1 VEYGW
6 LTIVPPLVAI
16 TLALLTKQVIISL
29 LIGILSGS
37 FILANFS
44 PVGAIS
50 LSAMTMWENVTDPW
64 NVAILVFLVTL
75 GILTYLMVIAGGA
88 AAYGEWATKRIKS
101 RAGAQL
107 ASLLL
112 GIIIFIDDYFNCLT
126 VGTVMIPVTDR
137 FRVSR
142 AKLAYIID
150 STAAPVCVLAPVSSW
165 VVTIMSTMGDK
176 FRDVGITV
184 EPFTAFIKTL
194 PMNLYAWATLV
205 MVAFVAVTE
214 LDFGPMGRFE
224 REAKATGDVYGPRAS
239 EGKVKLPKISKK
251 GTVPDLVVPVIGL
264 IGFAIVMM
272 AYTGGYFVENI
283 GFLDAI
289 KNTDAATALMY
300 AGFLALALALVM
312 FLSRGIISVGRLPEA
327 AWQGF
332 LSMVP
337 AMLILCFAWTIGGII
352 NQLGTGLFL
361 ATRVG
366 QALNPVLYPVIMFIL
381 SCIIAF
387 ATGTSWGTFAIM
399 IPIAVDFAVLL
410 APNLLIGM
418 IGAVLAGAVYGD
430 HCSPI
435 SDTTILSSTGAG
447 CNHIDH
453 VSTQLP
459 YATVS
464 AVMCGI
470 GYIVYG
476 FMAQS
481 GVSTAVTIAVS
492 FLVTL
497 GLLAIVLK
505 GLNALTSGSEFKI
518 GSRRRVA

>member
-1 VEYGW
+1 MEYGW

-16 TLALLTKQVIISL
+16 TLALITKKVIVSL
-29 LIGILSGS
+29 LIGILSGA
-37 FILANFS
+37 FILTGFS

-50 LSAMTMWENVTDPW
+50 LSAMTMWEKVSDPW
-64 NVAILVFLVTL
+64 NVAILIFLVSL

-165 VVTIMSTMGDK
+165 VVTIMSTMGEK
-176 FRDVGITV
+176 FRDVGITM
-184 EPFTAFIKTL
+184 EPFTAFIRTL
-194 PMNLYAWATLV
+194 PMNLYAWVTLA

-214 LDFGPMGRFE
+214 LDFGPMERFE
-224 REAKATGDVYGPRAS
+224 REAKATGNVYGPQAPEENVR
-239 EGKVKLPKISKK
+239 LPKISEK
-251 GTVPDLVVPVIGL
+251 GTVLDLVVPVIGL
-264 IGFAIVMM
+264 IVFAIVMM
-272 AYTGGYFVENI
+272 AYTGGYFAESI

-312 FLSRGIISVGRLPEA
+312 FLPRGVVQITRLPEA
-327 AWQGF
+327 VWRGF

-337 AMLILCFAWTIGGII
+337 AMLILCFAWTIGGVISE
-352 NQLGTGLFL
+352 LGTGLFL

-366 QALNPVLYPVIMFIL
+366 QALNPALYPVIMFIL
-381 SCIIAF
+381 ACIIAF

-399 IPIAVDFAVLL
+399 IPIAIDFAVLL
-410 APNLLIGM
+410 APDLLIGM
-418 IGAVLAGAVYGD
+418 IAAVLAGAVYGD

-476 FMAQS
+476 FMAHS
-481 GVSTAVTIAVS
+481 GANQAITIAVS
-492 FLVTL
+492 LLVTL
-497 GLLAIVLK
+497 GLLGLALK
-505 GLNALTSGSEFKI
+505 GLNTLTSSAEPKMKA
-518 GSRRRVA
+518 RRRVA

>member
-194 PMNLYAWATLV
+194 PMNLYAWTTLV

-224 REAKATGDVYGPRAS
+224 REAKDTGNVYGPQAS
-239 EGKVKLPKISKK
+239 EEKVKLPKISKK

-264 IGFAIVMM
+264 IGFAIIMM

-289 KNTDAATALMY
+289 KNIILTSVPGT
-300 AGFLALALALVM
+300 
-312 FLSRGIISVGRLPEA
+312 ISV
-327 AWQGF
+327 
-332 LSMVP
+332 
-337 AMLILCFAWTIGGII
+337 
-352 NQLGTGLFL
+352 
-361 ATRVG
+361 
-366 QALNPVLYPVIMFIL
+366 
-381 SCIIAF
+381 
-387 ATGTSWGTFAIM
+387 
-399 IPIAVDFAVLL
+399 
-410 APNLLIGM
+410 
-418 IGAVLAGAVYGD
+418 
-430 HCSPI
+430 
-435 SDTTILSSTGAG
+435 
-447 CNHIDH
+447 
-453 VSTQLP
+453 
-459 YATVS
+459 
-464 AVMCGI
+464 
-470 GYIVYG
+470 
-476 FMAQS
+476 
-481 GVSTAVTIAVS
+481 
-492 FLVTL
+492 
-497 GLLAIVLK
+497 
-505 GLNALTSGSEFKI
+505 
-518 GSRRRVA
+518 

>member
-1 VEYGW
+1 MEYGW
-6 LTIVPPLVAI
+6 LTVVPPVVAI
-16 TLALLTKQVIISL
+16 ALALITKKVIISL
-29 LIGILSGS
+29 LIGILSGALILES
-37 FILANFS
+37 FNPLT
-44 PVGAIS
+44 AIT
-50 LSAMTMWENVTDPW
+50 LSVTTMWENITDSW
-64 NVAILVFLVTL
+64 NAAILIFLVTL

-88 AAYGEWATKRIKS
+88 AAYGEWASKRIKS

-107 ASLLL
+107 ASWLL

-126 VGTVMIPVTDR
+126 VGTVMVPVTDR

-142 AKLAYIID
+142 TKLAYIID
-150 STAAPVCVLAPVSSW
+150 STAAPVCVIAPISSW
-165 VVTIMSTMGDK
+165 VVTVMSTMGEK
-176 FRDVGITV
+176 FQDVGITL
-184 EPFTAFIKTL
+184 EPFTAFLRTL
-194 PMNLYAWATLV
+194 PMNLYAWATLA
-205 MVAFVAVTE
+205 MVAFVAVTG
-214 LDFGPMGRFE
+214 LDFGPMERFE
-224 REAKATGDVYGPRAS
+224 REARSTGNVFGPRAS
-239 EGKVKLPKISKK
+239 EEKLKLPEISKK
-251 GTVPDLVVPVIGL
+251 GTVSDLVVPVIGL
-264 IGFAIVMM
+264 IIFAIVMM

-283 GFLDAI
+283 GFIDAI
-289 KNTDAATALMY
+289 KNTDAASALMY

-312 FLSRGIISVGRLPEA
+312 FLFRGVVPVERLPEA

-337 AMLILCFAWTIGGII
+337 AILILCFAWTIGSII

-366 QALNPVLYPVIMFIL
+366 HALNPALYPVIMFIL
-381 SCIIAF
+381 ACIIAF
-387 ATGTSWGTFAIM
+387 STGTSWGTFAIM

-410 APNLLIGM
+410 APELLIGM
-418 IGAVLAGAVYGD
+418 MGAVLAGAVYGD

-464 AVMCGI
+464 AVMCAI

-481 GVSTAVTIAVS
+481 GVSQGVSIAVTFV
-492 FLVTL
+492 VTF
-497 GLLAIVLK
+497 GLLAVALK
-505 GLNALTSGSEFKI
+505 GLNAMTRREASE
-518 GSRRRVA
+518 SDVLSY

>member
-1 VEYGW
+1 MEYGW

-459 YATVS
+459 CY
-464 AVMCGI
+464 
-470 GYIVYG
+470 
-476 FMAQS
+476 Q
-481 GVSTAVTIAVS
+481 
-492 FLVTL
+492 
-497 GLLAIVLK
+497 
-505 GLNALTSGSEFKI
+505 
-518 GSRRRVA
+518 

>member
-1 VEYGW
+1 MEYGW
-6 LTIVPPLVAI
+6 LSIVPPLVAI
-16 TLALLTKQVIISL
+16 TLALLTKQVIVSL
-29 LIGILSGS
+29 FIGILSGA
-37 FILANFS
+37 FILTRFS
-44 PVGAIS
+44 PIGAIS

-64 NVAILVFLVTL
+64 NVAILIFLVSL

-126 VGTVMIPVTDR
+126 VGTVMVPVTDR

-176 FRDVGITV
+176 FRDVGITL
-184 EPFTAFIKTL
+184 EPFNAFIRTL
-194 PMNLYAWATLV
+194 PLNLYAWATLA
-205 MVAFVAVTE
+205 MVAFVAATE
-214 LDFGPMGRFE
+214 LDFGSMRRFE
-224 REAKATGDVYGPRAS
+224 KEAQATGNVHGPQAL
-239 EGKVKLPKISKK
+239 EEKVKLPKISNK
-251 GTVPDLVVPVIGL
+251 GTVADLVIPVVGL
-264 IGFAIVMM
+264 IAFAIIMM

-283 GFLDAI
+283 GFFDAI

-300 AGFLALALALVM
+300 AGFLALALSLVM
-312 FLSRGIISVGRLPEA
+312 YLPRGIVPVGRLPEA
-327 AWQGF
+327 AWRGF

-337 AMLILCFAWTIGGII
+337 AILILCFAWTIGGII
-352 NQLGTGLFL
+352 SQLGTGVFL

-366 QALNPVLYPVIMFIL
+366 QSLNPALYPLTMFIL
-381 SCIIAF
+381 ACIIAF

-399 IPIAVDFAVLL
+399 IPIAIDFAVLL
-410 APNLLIGM
+410 APDLLIGM
-418 IGAVLAGAVYGD
+418 IAAVLAGAVYGD

-459 YATVS
+459 YATLS
-464 AVMCGI
+464 ALMCGI

-476 FMAQS
+476 FVTQS
-481 GVSTAVTIAVS
+481 GANQTISTVIS
-492 FLVTL
+492 FIVTL
-497 GLLAIVLK
+497 GLLGLALK
-505 GLNALTSGSEFKI
+505 GLNALAAGAEFDKRP
-518 GSRRRVA
+518 RRRVA

>member
-1 VEYGW
+1 MEYGW
-6 LTIVPPLVAI
+6 LTIIPPLVAI
-16 TLALLTKQVIISL
+16 ALALITKQVIVSL
-29 LIGILSGS
+29 LIGILSGA
-37 FILANFS
+37 FILTGFS
-44 PVGAIS
+44 PLGAVS
-50 LSAMTMWENVTDPW
+50 LSALTMWENVTDPW
-64 NVAILVFLVTL
+64 NLAILIFLVTL

-126 VGTVMIPVTDR
+126 VGTVMTPVTDR

-176 FRDVGITV
+176 FKDVGITL
-184 EPFTAFIKTL
+184 EPFTAFIRTL
-194 PMNLYAWATLV
+194 PMNLYAWATLA

-214 LDFGPMGRFE
+214 LDFGPMAHFE
-224 REAKATGDVYGPRAS
+224 GEAKATGNVHGPKAS
-239 EGKVKLPKISKK
+239 EEKVRLPKISKK

-264 IGFAIVMM
+264 IAFAIIMM

-283 GFLDAI
+283 GFFDAI
-289 KNTDAATALMY
+289 KNTDSATALMY

-312 FLSRGIISVGRLPEA
+312 FIARGVVPIARLPEA
-327 AWQGF
+327 VWQGF

-337 AMLILCFAWTIGGII
+337 AMLILCFAWTIGGVISE
-352 NQLGTGLFL
+352 LGTGLFL

-366 QALNPVLYPVIMFIL
+366 QALNPALYPVIMFL
-381 SCIIAF
+381 LACIIAF

-399 IPIAVDFAVLL
+399 IPIAIDFSVLL
-410 APNLLIGM
+410 APDLLIVM
-418 IGAVLAGAVYGD
+418 IAAVLAGAVYGD

-435 SDTTILSSTGAG
+435 SDTTILSSTGSG

-476 FMAQS
+476 FMAQAGAS
-481 GVSTAVTIAVS
+481 QATATVVSL
-492 FLVTL
+492 LVTL
-497 GLLAIVLK
+497 GLLGLALK
-505 GLNALTSGSEFKI
+505 GLNVFTAETGPDRRP
-518 GSRRRVA
+518 RRRVA